1 MRNGLRVLSE
11 RVPSVRSISIGV
23 WIDVGSRNEHADETG
38 LSHYIE
44 HLVFKGTKRRNS
56 KEIAASLESI
66 GGVLNA
72 FTSREQTCFT
82 ARVLDEY
89 LDEALDVLA
98 DITCHA
104 TLTQANMNREKQVI
118 CEEIKES
125 LDSPMDRIHDLFA
138 EAFWGDHPLGKP
150 ILGTY
155 EGIQEMTRGKLM
167 KYVDRNYRA
176 GSIVIAASGSISHAK
191 LLKLVREKFSFATG
205 EVEPFAPANRD
216 NFRKLA
222 IYPADIA
229 QTHFCLGLPG
239 MSFNDPR
246 KMIPMLMA
254 SYLGGGM
261 SSVLFQKIREDR
273 GLAYTVYAYHD
284 FFRDSGI
291 FGVYLGTDKKN
302 VRKAYDVTLAELR
315 KMKKKTLSSNNLD
328 QVKAQIKGHLTLGME
343 GTSNRMSRLGRQEFM
358 LGTYVSLEK
367 TLKAIDKVTP
377 AEIRDVANEYLD
389 ESQMSIATLGPIDP
403 KEFDDIA

>member
-23 WIDVGSRNEHADETG
+23 WVDVGSRNEHADEAG

-44 HLVFKGTKRRNS
+44 HLVFKGTKHRNS
-56 KEIAASLESI
+56 KEVAASLESI

-155 EGIQEMTRGKLM
+155 DGIQAMTRGKLM

-176 GSIVIAASGSISHAK
+176 GSIVIAASGSISHAR
-191 LLKLVREKFSFATG
+191 LLKLVREKFTFPTG
-205 EVEPFAPANRD
+205 TVEPFAPANRD

-222 IYPADIA
+222 VFPADIA

-239 MSFNDPR
+239 MSFDDPR

-291 FGVYLGTDKKN
+291 FGVYLGTDKHN

-315 KMKKKTLSSNNLD
+315 KMKKKTLSSGDLE

-358 LGTYVSLEK
+358 LGTYVSLEE